1 MLHGVGGLRLLI
13 SISLGCFTV
22 GGLLLLI
29 AGRKVNN
36 TERRAR
42 WIKYGV
48 YFVIVMI
55 MFGAAQLGRVWL
67 QGVLAVIMAV
77 GACEIRGA
85 LGLVRPASKL
95 LSIRIWATYGMIAAA
110 CWFSL
115 NELAAYAVAYVYIVV
130 AAFDGFS
137 QVAGQLFGKRKLVP
151 NISPGKTV
159 EGAAGGMIGALAT
172 AALARQVIG
181 LSPLAALQVSLL
193 ICVAGLAGDLG
204 ASWLKRR
211 AGIKDYGRVLP
222 QHGGILDRFDSFLP
236 ALAIAGLWFH
246 FRAGQA

>member
-1 MLHGVGGLRLLI
+1 MRLLI
-13 SISLGCFTV
+13 SISLGCFAV
-22 GGLLLLI
+22 GGLLILI
-29 AGRKVNN
+29 AGRKVNS

-55 MFGAAQLGRVWL
+55 MFGAAKLGRVWL
-67 QGVLAVIMAV
+67 QGVLAGVILV

-95 LSIRIWATYGMIAAA
+95 LSIRIWATYGMIATVS
-110 CWFSL
+110 WFSL
-115 NELAAYAVAYVYIVV
+115 YELAAYAVAYVYFVV

-137 QVAGQLFGKRKLVP
+137 QLAGQLFGQRKLAP

-159 EGAAGGMIGALAT
+159 EGVAGGLIGALST
-172 AALARQVIG
+172 AALARRVIG

-193 ICVAGLAGDLG
+193 ICLAGLAGDLA

-222 QHGGILDRFDSFLP
+222 QHGGILDRFDSFLS

-246 FRAGQA
+246 FQAGQA